1 MKIKQLFVI
10 SAIATQLNIAITS
23 ELSEFQATDVF
34 QTGQPGNMKTSI
46 QRIQRDPGNGTVTLI
61 KGNLYSSIDTIQS
74 ESRNQDK
81 QLYQS
86 LALDFMHH
94 YRTLFKLNQPYRE
107 LNVSNTQIDKLDYKH
122 IRLQQVYNDIPVWDS
137 EIIVHVNADE
147 IVYLAGGHYIPSPDT
162 ISLSAAFNET
172 RAIDYALNCL
182 PKVKKP
188 CPQCTAKQ
196 IIYHDDTIS
205 PRLAYLVETNSKFS
219 GSYKL
224 ILSAETGQLL
234 TRIPHLQTVDHQP
247 DSKPC

>member
-147 IVYLAGGHYIPSPDT
+147 IVYLAGGHYIPS
-162 ISLSAAFNET
+162 
-172 RAIDYALNCL
+172 
-182 PKVKKP
+182 
-188 CPQCTAKQ
+188 
-196 IIYHDDTIS
+196 
-205 PRLAYLVETNSKFS
+205 S
-219 GSYKL
+219 GYNFFKR
-224 ILSAETGQLL
+224 G
-234 TRIPHLQTVDHQP
+234 V
-247 DSKPC
+247 